1 MSKGLSRPTSPWG
14 VVDPSQTSRRFDTR
28 YYVLTPLDASTMQAV
43 FFTLSFQR
51 FPNKTYHFP
60 TPNPPPKKEK
70 QNVTRKSKKK
80 YPLHYIMRINIVT
93 IVTCGRIGGTIGFIS
108 GGGPCR
114 PPWLVRGTP
123 TWACKGGGWRW
134 ACDPDGFR
142 RGGGW
147 LGRPGM
153 GCKSKVLLF
162 SVNSPQGTFSGH
174 ISIAYRLSKTKVIT
188 TVNQWENKILRKPMW
203 TPPHKKKPKQN
214 KTSKLP

>member
-1 MSKGLSRPTSPWG
+1 MLQLCK
-14 VVDPSQTSRRFDTR
+14 QF
-28 YYVLTPLDASTMQAV
+28 

-60 TPNPPPKKEK
+60 TPTPPPKKEK
-70 QNVTRKSKKK
+70 QNVTRKSKTK

-147 LGRPGM
+147 LERPGM

>member
-1 MSKGLSRPTSPWG
+1 
-14 VVDPSQTSRRFDTR
+14 
-28 YYVLTPLDASTMQAV
+28 
-43 FFTLSFQR
+43 
-51 FPNKTYHFP
+51 
-60 TPNPPPKKEK
+60 
-70 QNVTRKSKKK
+70 
-80 YPLHYIMRINIVT
+80 MRINIVT

-174 ISIAYRLSKTKVIT
+174 ISSAYRLSKTKVKT
-188 TVNQWENKILRKPMW
+188 TKFSGSRCELNLTKKNK
-203 TPPHKKKPKQN
+203 TKQN
-214 KTSKLP
+214 KQTALASHDRLKFWVLLVGKVSRVSGPIPEQS